1 MKDIETLSLS
11 IFIVIGRAVVVV
23 TPCISSISILCFFE
37 LHIVQDRPTTNN
49 QLPASPIFSQ
59 MYKREGGGPRQ
70 NGKWAGKRPVS
81 LCWALRRDR
90 CYFVSER
97 LFFFLFHFIWSFVSF
112 HLPPFPLT
120 DNKQNGQLFLSE
132 KNFVCVSRL
141 LLLSLFFSLRIL
153 VEYNLLTRDG
163 RQRFKRCFNLVL
175 YSSAQSPLATL
186 YILDIYIVSSYTYY
200 NPGRLYIYT

>member
-1 MKDIETLSLS
+1 MDERHWDIEPIHLHCNREGRRGCYSMHQQHFHPEFLRVTYS
-11 IFIVIGRAVVVV
+11 IR
-23 TPCISSISILCFFE
+23 
-37 LHIVQDRPTTNN
+37 QTNN
-49 QLPASPIFSQ
+49 QLPASPIFSH
-59 MYKREGGGPRQ
+59 KCIKGRGGGPRQ

-186 YILDIYIVSSYTYY
+186 YILDI
-200 NPGRLYIYT
+200 